1 LTRHENTSNR
11 RLLELLGGG
20 LLGIG
25 AIRPRV
31 YPLSDLPQAMEI
43 AATAGNLESI
53 VIRP

>member
-1 LTRHENTSNR
+1 LTPNENTGNR
-11 RLLELLGGG
+11 RLLG
-20 LLGIG
+20 LLRDGLLDIG

-43 AATAGNLESI
+43 AAAAGNLESI